1 MAIFSGKIVD
11 AYYTDEAFSNVT
23 VLYNYEKDGQTLTGQ
38 YNLVVDENEEQFAD
52 LLKEWS
58 YQDIE
63 VATTER
69 FKLLD
74 EQFKDIVKNY
84 VKENHVEDLMHEKMV
99 EFEKAQLKKI
109 FDAIF
114 EYDDTRDKEL
124 LLSAKLYLFSLDI
137 IKDSPRDFKT
147 KIRQSKTLL
156 ALIDLLIGGKVDEK
170 F

>member
-1 MAIFSGKIVD
+1 
-11 AYYTDEAFSNVT
+11 
-23 VLYNYEKDGQTLTGQ
+23 
-38 YNLVVDENEEQFAD
+38 
-52 LLKEWS
+52 
-58 YQDIE
+58 DIE

-74 EQFKDIVKNY
+74 EQFKDIVENY
-84 VKENHVEDLMHEKMV
+84 VKENRVEDLMHEKMV

-147 KIRQSKTLL
+147 NIRQAKTLL